1 MSQILKDLET
11 WFKERPL
18 WLQDAS
24 RRLFQYGEVSD
35 KDINELVILCKREA
49 GIPDGLEHL
58 PEPQGIPDGLLHD
71 VEESIEVRLISI
83 SDLKG
88 INALNPRNPLKF
100 GEEDITVI
108 YGPNASGKSGYVRA
122 LKHACGARQP
132 GRLYPNI
139 FLDSPVGQSCKFV
152 YQINGNACEVDWLV
166 ADGINMDLSA
176 IQIYDSDC
184 ADVYISE
191 ENELTYEPGVLAS
204 FRDLAVICDQVCKS
218 IDYEIALK
226 TSTKPLLSEK
236 LSNTQDGKWYKEI
249 SDQTTDEEINEKCQW
264 TSEDEIEYRQ
274 IKRRLSEPD
283 PKAKAKN
290 LKTSKQHLCRILEVF
305 GSLAYY
311 LSPEKCAMYLEAQY
325 DAHIKRK
332 AATEDAK
339 KVFENAPI
347 SGVGTESWRL
357 FWEQARAYSEQEA
370 YKGKPFPYT
379 EEDARCILCQQEL
392 EIDAR
397 KRLESFE
404 NYIRGSLEREAE
416 KAEDKLKGLK
426 QQFDELPN
434 IEDLN
439 LLMDSSNIIDDH
451 ERNEL
456 LNFRDELGKRKQ
468 ELLQAEYGEAFSE
481 LKGINTIRMLNYKA
495 EILEK
500 EARQYESDL
509 AIEER
514 NKLEQRAL
522 NYEVKKWL
530 SDNQTAVVKEVNRL
544 KEIRSLEQCKKLTST
559 KAISDKKSSLSNE
572 LITEALL
579 ERFRNELKK
588 LHAEK
593 IDVDIIKTRTEK
605 GKVLHQIIIKN
616 NKLGV
621 PVSDVLSEGEFR
633 IVSLAAFL
641 ADVEGHKNMSTFV
654 FDDPISSLDQDFEE
668 ATAYRLIE
676 LSHSRQVIVFTHRL
690 SLLASLQSAAD
701 KDGSAL
707 NVIGLQGP
715 GEPREAP
722 LPAQKPKKAIN
733 TLLERVVRARKV
745 LTEHGQE
752 EYEMIAI
759 GICSDIRITLERL
772 IENDLLADVIQRFR
786 RPIITQG
793 KLHKLAKIT
802 LDDCKYIDNL
812 MTKYSQYEHSQPN
825 EAPISIPGPDEL
837 GDDLQTLKSWRD
849 EFEKRQIS

>member
-11 WFKERPL
+11 WFKERPR
-18 WLQDAS
+18 WLQDAG
-24 RRLFQYGEVSD
+24 RRLFQHGEVSD
-35 KDINELVILCKREA
+35 KDINELVFLCKREA
-49 GIPDGLEHL
+49 GIPDVPEHL
-58 PEPQGIPDGLLHD
+58 PESQGIPDGLFHE
-71 VEESIEVRLISI
+71 VEESIKVRLISI

-88 INALNPRNPLKF
+88 INALSPINPLKF
-100 GEEDITVI
+100 GEENLAVI
-108 YGPNASGKSGYVRA
+108 YGPNASGKSGYVRV
-122 LKHACGARQP
+122 LKHVCGARHP
-132 GRLYPNI
+132 GHLHPNI
-139 FLDSPVGQSCKFV
+139 YLDRPAGQSCKFI
-152 YQINGNACEVDWLV
+152 YQINGNTGEVVWL
-166 ADGINMDLSA
+166 ATDGINMDLSA

-204 FRDLAVICDQVCKS
+204 FRDLAGICDQVCKS
-218 IDYEIALK
+218 IDHKIALK
-226 TSTKPLLSEK
+226 VSIKPHLSEK
-236 LSNTQDGKWYKEI
+236 LSNTRDGTWYKEI

-264 TSEDEIEYRQ
+264 TSEDETEY
-274 IKRRLSEPD
+274 IKIKQRLNEPD
-283 PKAKAKN
+283 PKARAKN
-290 LKTSKQHLCRILEVF
+290 LRTSKQHVCKILEVF

-311 LSPEKCAMYLEAQY
+311 LSPEKCALYLEAQY
-325 DAHIKRK
+325 DAHTKRK

-339 KVFENAPI
+339 KVFENAPL

-379 EEDARCILCQQEL
+379 EEDARCVLCQQEL
-392 EIDAR
+392 EVDAR

-404 NYIRGSLEREAE
+404 NYIKGGLEREAE
-416 KAEDKLKGLK
+416 KAEDKLKELK

-439 LLMDSSNIIDDH
+439 LLMDSSNITDDN

-456 LNFRDELGKRKQ
+456 LDFRDELEKRKQ
-468 ELLQAEYGEAFSE
+468 ELLQAEYGKAFSD
-481 LKGINTIRMLNYKA
+481 LRGIDIIRMLNHKA
-495 EILEK
+495 ETLEK
-500 EARQYESDL
+500 EARQHDSDI
-509 AIEER
+509 AIDER

-522 NYEVKKWL
+522 GCEVKKWL
-530 SDNQTAVVKEVNRL
+530 SDNQTVIAKEVKRL

-559 KAISDKKSSLSNE
+559 KALSDKKSSLSNE
-572 LITEALL
+572 LITDALL
-579 ERFRNELKK
+579 ERFRKELKK
-588 LHAEK
+588 LRAEK
-593 IDVDIIKTRTEK
+593 INVDIIKTRTEK

-621 PVSDVLSEGEFR
+621 PVSDVLSEGEVR

-641 ADVEGHKNMSTFV
+641 ADVEGHSNMSTFV

-668 ATAYRLIE
+668 ASAYRLIE

-690 SLLASLQSAAD
+690 SLLASLESAAD
-701 KDGSAL
+701 MSDASL
-707 NVIGLQGP
+707 NVIGLQGA

-722 LPAQKPKKAIN
+722 LPAQKPKRAIN
-733 TLLERVVRARKV
+733 TILDRVTRARKV
-745 LTEHGQE
+745 LTEQGYE
-752 EYEMIAI
+752 EYELFAK

-786 RPIITQG
+786 RPIITKG

-825 EAPISIPGPDEL
+825 EAPVTLPEPDEL
-837 GDDLQTLKSWRD
+837 EEDLQKLRAWRR
-849 EFEKRQIS
+849 EFEERQIS